1 MSQRAHVVF
10 PSLPCSWFTCF
21 CRSSKIP
28 LSLQMWVSGVGLTSS
43 LLRLL
48 PSLHC
53 STPLSISFI
62 QIHFLVL
69 FLQGSSPSSNQSWSP
84 PLRVE
89 ECLCF
94 GLNNDT
100 TPPTFSLN
108 SKAPPLP
115 TRSSSSLTL
124 AIIQSIIQFSALL
137 STWIVSLF
145 WRYSGL
151 VIYFL
156 SDISF
161 SGGRVPH
168 IHWERFRLKIMIICW
183 LSRVGS
189 GHIGIFLK
197 HWVILMHSPFQEGGA
212 VGSGEETTLLK
223 FISPFQLLTTK
234 SGNVFVRYLSS
245 IACFKI
251 HISGSLN
258 RAWVVHEI
266 CIYIVWWCFY

>member
-1 MSQRAHVVF
+1 MSQHVHVVF

-28 LSLQMWVSGVGLTSS
+28 LSLQMWVSGVGLTLS

-62 QIHFLVL
+62 QVHFLVL

-108 SKAPPLP
+108 SKAPPTSRQKLI
-115 TRSSSSLTL
+115 L
-124 AIIQSIIQFSALL
+124 ISISHYSIHYSILSSALHL
-137 STWIVSLF
+137 NCFFVLAVFGSSHLLF
-145 WRYSGL
+145 IWHY
-151 VIYFL
+151 
-156 SDISF
+156 F
-161 SGGRVPH
+161 SGGSVQH
-168 IHWERFRLKIMIICW
+168 IHWGRLRLKIVIICW

-212 VGSGEETTLLK
+212 AGSGDETTLLK
-223 FISPFQLLTTK
+223 FTSPFQLLTTK
-234 SGNVFVRYLSS
+234 SGDVFVRYLSS

-258 RAWVVHEI
+258 RAWVMHEI